1 MRYNNN
7 IPTNTTTISTTSS
20 SHCKVLNHSHDDSMI
35 STTTMSSAPGQFG
48 VQFANYINPTTVND
62 YLICTPSDQNHSLLS
77 SYSNNLIADIPSWTA
92 ANIIDQNLNS
102 NGQHN
107 LQDIGNKHNH
117 PNVSHCPHNY
127 GGDIVDGNDSVEDD
141 ILPPGF
147 RFHPTDEELVSFYLA
162 SKIRNPNFS
171 DRAVTEADLNKLEP
185 WELPGKTLLDDEL
198 LMPI

>member
-1 MRYNNN
+1 MAVRSAY
-7 IPTNTTTISTTSS
+7 TATTTESPFPSPSPSPSSSSSANNLASEDYNTSS
-20 SHCKVLNHSHDDSMI
+20 V
-35 STTTMSSAPGQFG
+35 MSAEGEL
-48 VQFANYINPTTVND
+48 Y
-62 YLICTPSDQNHSLLS
+62 TPHQRE
-77 SYSNNLIADIPSWTA
+77 YSGL
-92 ANIIDQNLNS
+92 IIDD
-102 NGQHN
+102 HN
-107 LQDIGNKHNH
+107 TGF

-185 WELPGKTLLDDEL
+185 WELPGKIKEISKNKKPCKIVTICNCTEILKGEKQRIKCLQCVW
-198 LMPI
+198 